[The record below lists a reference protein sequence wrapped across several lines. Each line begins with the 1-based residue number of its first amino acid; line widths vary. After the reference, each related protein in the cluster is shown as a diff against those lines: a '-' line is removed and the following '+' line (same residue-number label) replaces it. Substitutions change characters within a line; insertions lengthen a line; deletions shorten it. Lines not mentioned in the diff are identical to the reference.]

1 MQTEV
6 GFYTSEAVQWYQQV
20 RGGADTY
27 ADRAKKRHL
36 IRTNPD
42 MGTSVQGSH
51 SLSHQTAYAMGVT
64 GPDSSETT
72 SAENRP
78 PVSEGRQL
86 FMAGLL
92 FEAMLA
98 LAAIAWAAWRE
109 LPLLGDIGWSV
120 DALGMSVLATL
131 PLIAALLL
139 MVRVEAPWMQEIE
152 EHVRSFLVPLLR
164 YGGLPGMALLAIAAG
179 VGEEL
184 LFRGVL
190 QAELAMLWGPW
201 SALVVASI
209 VFGLCHWITPAYA
222 IIATI
227 MGAYLGGLYWY
238 TGGLLVPVLVHTLYD
253 FVAFVYF
260 AKTQPS
266 AQ

>member
-1 MQTEV
+1 MDA
-6 GFYTSEAVQWYQQV
+6 TSRSE
-20 RGGADTY
+20 
-27 ADRAKKRHL
+27 
-36 IRTNPD
+36 
-42 MGTSVQGSH
+42 S
-51 SLSHQTAYAMGVT
+51 
-64 GPDSSETT
+64 DSAPPEHEESEF
-72 SAENRP
+72 A
-78 PVSEGRQL
+78 GKQL
-86 FMAGLL
+86 FITGLL
-92 FEAMLA
+92 FEVMLA
-98 LAAIAWAAWRE
+98 LTAIAWAAWRE
-109 LPLLGDIGWSV
+109 PPLLGDIGWSV
-120 DALGMSVLATL
+120 DALGMSIGATL

-152 EHVRSFLVPLLR
+152 EHVRSFLAPLLR

-190 QAELAMLWGPW
+190 QAELAMLWEPW

-260 AKTQPS
+260 AKTQSS
-266 AQ
+266 AQSA

>member
-1 MQTEV
+1 MDAIN
-6 GFYTSEAVQWYQQV
+6 S
-20 RGGADTY
+20 
-27 ADRAKKRHL
+27 
-36 IRTNPD
+36 N
-42 MGTSVQGSH
+42 
-51 SLSHQTAYAMGVT
+51 
-64 GPDSSETT
+64 SSEKK
-72 SAENRP
+72 SAGDRP

-86 FMAGLL
+86 FIAGLL
-92 FEAMLA
+92 FEVGMAVSA
-98 LAAIAWAAWRE
+98 VAWAAWRE
-109 LPLLGDIGWSV
+109 LPLIRDIGWSV
-120 DALGMSVLATL
+120 NALGMSVLATL

-152 EHVRSFLVPLLR
+152 EHVRSFLAPLLR
-164 YGGLPGMALLAIAAG
+164 YGGLPGMAVLAIAAG

-190 QAELAMLWGPW
+190 QAELATLWEPW
-201 SALVVASI
+201 SALVVASL

-222 IIATI
+222 IIATV

-266 AQ
+266 AQSA